1 MKVTTLRKARA
12 RLSAVIEESNDDRV
26 LITTN
31 GKPAAVVIGVKGQDL
46 EEVLLAANPKFWAMI
61 EESRRSDRTLSAAEI
76 RARIAKRVKTKT
88 ASRKRPRA
96 TR

>member
-61 EESRRSDRTLSAAEI
+61 EESRCGDRTLSSAEI
-76 RARIAKRVKTKT
+76 RSRIAKRVKAKPGP
-88 ASRKRPRA
+88 RKRPRKS
-96 TR
+96 R